1 MHAIGRST
9 PLAVYRA
16 VLAIAIVVGSL
27 AMWIGIPLFWIWV
40 AGRLIDEYPSIYL
53 LALAACPLTMIAWG
67 WMLYRLHGLYLVLAA
82 PPPDAPGTQ
91 RSAWLGSLSG
101 ERRPRRR
108 QATLLDVSM
117 IISVIIALTAMAVWF
132 FAFAHNTG
140 PLPD

>member
-1 MHAIGRST
+1 MHAIGRSA

-67 WMLYRLHGLYLVLAA
+67 WMLYRLHVVYSELI
-82 PPPDAPGTQ
+82 PPHRDAPGTQ
-91 RSAWLGSLSG
+91 RSAWLGSLSDA
-101 ERRPRRR
+101 RRPRRR
-108 QATLLDVSM
+108 EATLLDVSM
-117 IISVIIALTAMAVWF
+117 IVSVIIALTAMAVWF
-132 FAFAHNTG
+132 FAFAHTTG
-140 PLPD
+140 PLPE